1 MLLWD
6 KIFKMMTIEGNE
18 GLEFEDRSD
27 YLRDEDI
34 INWNVPNEFF
44 QSIQNDLLST
54 GSKLLEG
61 PRGTGKTHQIKITYH
76 KCITEGDTMP
86 VAIFVTLNKY
96 FHLEPL
102 LTKDA
107 NAIRVFHSWVL
118 SKIIIGTYEFV
129 KKVNQHF
136 DLSTDELFSE
146 DSGITLKRLLEFES
160 IVESPYSVEQKN
172 YDLSININISNVI
185 SFIERVTQVLNRKRA
200 IILLDDAALTLT
212 PEYFVE
218 FLDIFRSLKTKT
230 IAPKASVYP
239 GTTQYSPR
247 FHVGHDAQVVDCWMS
262 VENEKYDDFMDSLL
276 QVRFPSHVSTIGA
289 EVIDIIK
296 YAAFGVPRTLIG
308 LLRAYQESKSI
319 EKTTQSRFNSVIAK
333 RSFLIETEYLSLKKK
348 MLQYD
353 DIISSGW
360 SFFKNVIGQIKDAN
374 KELQDEKLIEIGIL
388 EEDQKMPNRMLG
400 FLKEAGLLFEIKSTV
415 KHGEQR
421 EYKRFIPHILFL
433 IENRTFSKG
442 RGFSP
447 SEILYLLKSKSRKH
461 PLRRTVAT
469 VLSKEDFQ
477 KLKLNLPPCQSCGI
491 KRLTEDQK
499 FCHNCGSQLVNK
511 SAFEECMSMQI
522 SELPLTEWQKSRLND
537 IQIKTI
543 GDFLSLANPGG
554 ELRKVRGIGK
564 VRSERISSTIQSQ
577 VNEILEKALIDFLS

>member
-1 MLLWD
+1 MY
-6 KIFKMMTIEGNE
+6 KMSNIQDNE

-34 INWNVPNEFF
+34 INWNVPNDFF
-44 QSIQNDLLST
+44 QTIQNDLLST

-61 PRGTGKTHQIKITYH
+61 PRGTGKTHQMKIAYH
-76 KCITEGDTMP
+76 KCITKGDNMP
-86 VAIFVTLNKY
+86 FAIFVTLNKY

-107 NAIRVFHSWVL
+107 NAIRIFHSWVL
-118 SKIIIGTYEFV
+118 SKIVIGTCDFIA
-129 KKVNQHF
+129 KVNPNYEVSLEEF
-136 DLSTDELFSE
+136 YSADSE
-146 DSGITLKRLLEFES
+146 ITLQKLNDFES

-172 YDLSININISNVI
+172 YDLSININISNVS
-185 SFIERVTQVLNRKRA
+185 SFIERVTKELNRKRA

-212 PEYFVE
+212 PDYFVE

-247 FHVGHDAQVVDCWMS
+247 FHVGHDAQIVDCWMS
-262 VENEKYDDFMDSLL
+262 VENEKYDDFMTSLL
-276 QVRFPSHVSTIGA
+276 QVRFSSHISTIGP
-289 EVIDIIK
+289 EIIDIIK
-296 YAAFGVPRTLIG
+296 YASFGVPRTLIG
-308 LLRAYQESKSI
+308 LLRAFQASKSI

-333 RSFLIETEYLSLKKK
+333 RSFLMETEYLSLKKK
-348 MLQYD
+348 MLQYE
-353 DIISSGW
+353 DIISAGW
-360 SFFKNVIGQIKDAN
+360 TFFKTIIGQIKEAN
-374 KELQDEKLIEIGIL
+374 KNLTDEKLIEIGIL

-433 IENRTFSKG
+433 IENRSFSKG
-442 RGFSP
+442 RGFNAHETLS
-447 SEILYLLKSKSRKH
+447 LLKSKARKH

-477 KLKLNLPPCQSCGI
+477 KLKLNLPPCQSCGM

-499 FCHNCGSQLVNK
+499 FCHNCGSQLLNK
-511 SAFEECMSMQI
+511 SAFEECMSMLI
-522 SELPLTEWQKSRLND
+522 SELPLTDWQKSKLNA

-554 ELRKVRGIGK
+554 ELRKARGIGK
-564 VRSERISSTIQSQ
+564 VKSEKISNTIQAQ